1 MFKKIKK
8 LALASVAGIVLAL
21 SIGWLPGQLFA
32 VYNQYQATKYNDV
45 TVANLLVRDAGIY
58 DSAGVLRVPLST
70 TSLSL
75 VRTSATVA
83 VSTTAT
89 SGTSTGDQFTA
100 FLASGPASGSGVSIP
115 AIEGSVLCST
125 TSQQG
130 NQVTVVVCVNTLNL
144 GSVIGI
150 AASAASTG
158 TVVNLYSTGWVLART
173 TGTVAAGDS
182 LSTSSLASGYFQTS
196 GSSATAAIA
205 LGAGNANGG
214 LTRVK
219 IVR

>member
-196 GSSATAAIA
+196 GSSATVAIA
-205 LGAGNANGG
+205 LGAGNAAGG